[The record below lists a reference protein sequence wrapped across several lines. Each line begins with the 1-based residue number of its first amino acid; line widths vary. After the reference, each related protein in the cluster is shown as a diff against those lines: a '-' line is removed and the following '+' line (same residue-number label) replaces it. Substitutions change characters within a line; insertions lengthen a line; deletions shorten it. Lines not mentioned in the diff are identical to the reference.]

1 MPAPLRDR
9 TIVISGGSRGIGLAI
24 CLACARQGANA
35 VVMGKT
41 DTPDPRLPGTVH
53 TAVEEIEAAGGQA
66 LAVVGDVRNDED
78 VERVVAA
85 AIDRFG
91 GVDVVINNASALV
104 RVGTE
109 ATTLKRFDLLQDVNI
124 RGTFALT
131 KAALPYLRK
140 SDHAH
145 ILTIAPPL
153 NLAPH
158 WLGPFPAYT
167 MSKYAM
173 TLLTL
178 AWAAEFADDNIAAN
192 CLWPQTRI
200 ATAAVVNLLGG
211 EEAAAKSR
219 SPEIMGDAAVAVLSR
234 DPAEVTGQILIDE
247 AVLREAGVT
256 DFAKYGGGDDPT
268 LDLYID

>member
-1 MPAPLRDR
+1 MAGLLRDR

-24 CLACARQGANA
+24 LLACAREGANA

-41 DTPDPRLPGTVH
+41 DTPNPRLPGTVH
-53 TAVEEIEAAGGQA
+53 TAVDQILAAGGRA
-66 LAVVGDVRNDED
+66 VAVVGDVRKDED
-78 VERVVAA
+78 VARTVEVAVA
-85 AIDRFG
+85 SFG
-91 GVDVVINNASALV
+91 GVDIVINNASALV

-109 ATTLKRFDLLQDVNI
+109 ETSLKQFDLLQDVNV

-131 KAALPYLRK
+131 RACVPYLRK
-140 SDHAH
+140 SEHAH

-158 WLGPFPAYT
+158 WLAPFPAYT
-167 MSKYAM
+167 QSKYAM

-178 AWAAEFADDNIAAN
+178 AWAAEFAGAGIAAN

-211 EEAAAKSR
+211 EEAAAQSR
-219 SPEIMGDAAVAVLSR
+219 SPEIVGDAAVAILTRGPS
-234 DPAEVTGQILIDE
+234 EVTGEVLIDE
-247 AVLREAGVT
+247 AVLRAAGVS
-256 DFAKYGGGDDPT
+256 DFSKYGGGDSPT
-268 LDLYID
+268 PDLYVD

>member
-1 MPAPLRDR
+1 
-9 TIVISGGSRGIGLAI
+9 
-24 CLACARQGANA
+24 
-35 VVMGKT
+35 
-41 DTPDPRLPGTVH
+41 
-53 TAVEEIEAAGGQA
+53 
-66 LAVVGDVRNDED
+66 
-78 VERVVAA
+78 
-85 AIDRFG
+85 
-91 GVDVVINNASALV
+91 VDVVINNASALV

>member
-1 MPAPLRDR
+1 MAASLRDR
-9 TIVISGGSRGIGLAI
+9 TIVISGGSRGIGLAML
-24 CLACARQGANA
+24 LACAREGANA

-53 TAVEEIEAAGGQA
+53 TAVEEIEAAGGKA
-66 LAVVGDVRNDED
+66 VAVVGDVRKDED
-78 VERVVAA
+78 VARTVEAA
-85 AIDRFG
+85 VDRFG
-91 GVDVVINNASALV
+91 GVDIVINNASALV

-109 ATTLKRFDLLQDVNI
+109 ETTLKRFDLLQDVNV

-131 KAALPYLRK
+131 KACLPYLRK

-145 ILTIAPPL
+145 ILTISPPL

-167 MSKYAM
+167 QSKYAM

-178 AWAAEFADDNIAAN
+178 AWAAEFADANIAAN

-211 EEAAAKSR
+211 EQAAAQSR
-219 SPEIMGDAAVAVLSR
+219 SPDIMGDAAVAVLSR
-234 DPAEVTGQILIDE
+234 PPTDVTGQILIDE
-247 AVLREAGVT
+247 AVLRAAGVT
-256 DFAKYGGGDDPT
+256 DFSKYGGGDHPT
-268 LDLYID
+268 PDLYID